1 MSIDFA
7 RYLSIWLFDCHESE
21 ETFWRRMNP
30 ARLHA
35 LFDARLLI
43 RRQVSE
49 GFAVQAPAG
58 PVNLRADGKWGSLS
72 EYLGGG

>member
-1 MSIDFA
+1 
-7 RYLSIWLFDCHESE
+7 
-21 ETFWRRMNP
+21 MNP